1 MQKKNQLQRIQKSRL
16 ELLLKFPFIG
26 QLALHLK
33 IVERPD
39 IKTAATDGRHYFY
52 NADFIK
58 KLKDKELNFVTAHEV
73 LHVVLL
79 HLWRRQG
86 LNYKLYNIAADYVIN
101 AMIKEF
107 DPAGEVFQLTKD
119 CLYDK
124 AYAGMYTE
132 EVYDLLLKKG
142 QHQLDKLLN
151 ALIDNHDTWY
161 ESAEHPSANTSSGKS
176 SGSLRDMWKSRMVQA
191 WNNHRNH
198 STSGKSSLM
207 KRMFKD
213 LLEPQKNWR
222 QLLKEFLQ
230 FEVNDYSLLPPNRR
244 MHHMAYFGIDVIFS
258 DWNAREQERLK
269 IVFAVDTSGS
279 VDDQQFNMT
288 LTEVLGCI
296 RQFNGNVEGKLI
308 FCDDE
313 IAPDGVYDLLEA
325 EEALPSGGGGTDFR
339 PVFRWIEQHLDNDCN
354 ALVYLTDGEGSFPQ
368 QEPPYPVLWILL
380 TRHGTEPESVPFGQS
395 ATLYTS

>member
-1 MQKKNQLQRIQKSRL
+1 MAQKKNQIQRIQKSRL

-52 NADFIK
+52 NAEYIK
-58 KLKDKELNFVTAHEV
+58 KLNDKELNFVTAHEV

-107 DPAGEVFQLTKD
+107 DPAGEVFQLTKN
-119 CLYDK
+119 CLYNRS
-124 AYAGMYTE
+124 YTGMYTE
-132 EVYDLLLKKG
+132 EVYDLLLKNG
-142 QHQLDKLLN
+142 QANLEKLLD

-161 ESAEHPSANTSSGKS
+161 EGASQTTPGAT

-191 WNNHRNH
+191 WNNHSNH
-198 STSGKSSLM
+198 STTNKSSLV

-230 FEVNDYSLLPPNRR
+230 FEINDYSLLPPNRR
-244 MHHMAYFGIDVIFS
+244 MNHMADFGIDVIFS
-258 DWNAREQERLK
+258 DWNAREQEKLK

-279 VDDQQFNMT
+279 VDEKQFNMT

-313 IAPDGVYDLLEA
+313 IASDGVYDLLDA
-325 EEALPSGGGGTDFR
+325 DQALPSGGGGTDFR
-339 PVFRWIEQHLDNDCN
+339 PVFRWIEQNLDNDCN
-354 ALVYLTDGEGSFPQ
+354 ALVYLTDGEGSFPI

-380 TRHGTEPESVPFGQS
+380 TRPGSQPESVPFGQS
-395 ATLYTS
+395 AVLYT